1 MEFLKRDKGIKFILW
16 TLAIIVCCAC
26 NKVNKATVILYDA
39 PLEESASDDF
49 DMFVN
54 GKQVFVYQ
62 ARASKFPINQI
73 WPGYQRPINQ
83 TEIVSFSYFDFE
95 GEVEIKIIP
104 KRKIETAEIRPKEFG
119 INPKIENNTIT
130 FKISKPLQFAVEVN
144 GYHRALHV
152 FANPISTYKIDKED
166 PKVHYFGPGIHD
178 AGVIKPKSDETV
190 YIEGG
195 AIVYGVIH
203 SENAQNVKIL
213 GRGILDASKIARNEA
228 VNMIRMNNVTNV
240 NIDGIILRD
249 PHIWSTL
256 LSNCNAITFDNV
268 KLIGLW
274 RYNSDGINLVNC
286 KDATIKNSFIRSFDD
301 NIVIRGSKS
310 AYIEPYNI
318 IENIHVENCV
328 LWNDW
333 GRVMEIGADTFA
345 DTIKNISY
353 TNIYIPHF
361 TSVAMDIQNC
371 DRGHVT
377 DIHYENIYI
386 EEPLKDSLII
396 GTTPIAR
403 NAWGKIIVLGVYESF
418 YSGDTIRGNIDNI
431 TFKNIF
437 YNGKN
442 TPVNEASKDGLLA
455 IDKNSGF
462 KNYDLFIRDNI
473 YYGDIEYNATGSS
486 NIYLSGFDDS
496 HVVSNIHIENF
507 LVNGEKVSDLN
518 AVGKNKFVRNVFLK

>member
-1 MEFLKRDKGIKFILW
+1 M
-16 TLAIIVCCAC
+16 
-26 NKVNKATVILYDA
+26 
-39 PLEESASDDF
+39 
-49 DMFVN
+49 
-54 GKQVFVYQ
+54 
-62 ARASKFPINQI
+62 
-73 WPGYQRPINQ
+73 
-83 TEIVSFSYFDFE
+83 
-95 GEVEIKIIP
+95 
-104 KRKIETAEIRPKEFG
+104 
-119 INPKIENNTIT
+119 
-130 FKISKPLQFAVEVN
+130 
-144 GYHRALHV
+144 
-152 FANPISTYKIDKED
+152 
-166 PKVHYFGPGIHD
+166 
-178 AGVIKPKSDETV
+178 IKPKSDETV